1 MSLKCSGLEKPP
13 GPGGVGRYPADWVW
27 RERPHRT
34 PWKRHYQGHGMTLAV
49 KGKEMV
55 TEFSEEKMRISSQL
69 ENAFSKAA
77 EDFRGSGAF
86 RLASLCFK

>member
-1 MSLKCSGLEKPP
+1 
-13 GPGGVGRYPADWVW
+13 
-27 RERPHRT
+27 
-34 PWKRHYQGHGMTLAV
+34 MTLAV